1 VKPAD
6 QLAWLA
12 TRLRLERAGGYWLVC
27 VGGGACV
34 AGLLHTWIPLAVGNL
49 AGLAVAAAADR
60 FRRVTPHDVA
70 LHLDRAL
77 PELEESTSLLLEGA
91 APAGLAALQRT
102 RVAARWDV
110 ARVAGAI
117 PHGELRRCLS
127 LTLGL
132 ALLGLVFLKVVPAP
146 LAPGAGPAA
155 PETALA
161 SLDIRALTAD
171 ITPPAYTGARPRRVA
186 AEDLQVEEGARV
198 RWEAEVRG
206 PATAV
211 WLAGSAGDSLPLR
224 QERGT
229 RWRAELI
236 ATRSALWRL
245 RAAGPGTLRAQGAD
259 VRLAVRPDRAPV
271 LTVVQPAE
279 RTLLEPGAV
288 APQPVEVLATDDY
301 GVDSAGLAV
310 TVASGQGEAVRF
322 RRLWLPF
329 ASRAPRGGGL
339 LLRATLDLPGLGL
352 GPGDELYFTAVA
364 TDRRVP
370 LPNRSR
376 SGTIFISVRDTTR
389 APAADLARMALGVE
403 PEYFRSQRQIIIDTE
418 KLLADSARL
427 TRADFRARANDL
439 GIDQGLLRL
448 RYGQFLGEEFEEE
461 SSDVGEVHAHDDAE
475 NATLLGQTVK
485 DKLRAALSAMWQ
497 AELQL
502 RIGEPRAALPH
513 ERRALEMIKLVQQD
527 ARVYVQ
533 RVGFEPAPIEVHRI
547 RLTGKLTDLAGQQRA
562 SARAAQE
569 SLPAIR
575 AALALLAAPTDPAAP
590 ALEAAGQELAALAV
604 DDPAH
609 LAGVRHLRRYLDVL
623 AAGNRCD
630 DCRARVERALYAA
643 LPPATATPPRG
654 APSASPVARRF
665 RALLGST
672 TP

>member
-1 VKPAD
+1 MRPAD
-6 QLAWLA
+6 HLAWLA
-12 TRLRLERAGGYWLVC
+12 ARLRLERAGGYWLVC

-34 AGLLHTWIPLAVGNL
+34 AGLLHSWIPLAAGNL

-60 FRRVTPHDVA
+60 FRRITPHDVA
-70 LHLDRAL
+70 LHLDRAM
-77 PELEESTSLLLEGA
+77 PELEESTTLLLEGA
-91 APAGLAALQRT
+91 APAGLAQLQQR
-102 RVAARWDV
+102 RVAGRWDT

-117 PHGELRRCLS
+117 PHRELRRCLW
-127 LTLGL
+127 LALEL
-132 ALLGLVFLKVVPAP
+132 ALLGLVFLKAVPAP
-146 LAPGAGPAA
+146 PAPGAATAPAA
-155 PETALA
+155 TGLVEIALRGLA
-161 SLDIRALTAD
+161 AD
-171 ITPPAYTGARPRRVA
+171 ITPPGYTGARARRLTG
-186 AEDLQVEEGARV
+186 EDLEVEEGARV

-211 WLAGSAGDSLPLR
+211 WLAGSAGDSLPFTPAG
-224 QERGT
+224 GT
-229 RWRAELI
+229 RWRAEMT

-245 RAAGPGTLRAQGAD
+245 RAAGPDTLRAQGPD
-259 VRLAVRPDRAPV
+259 VRLAVRPDRPPT
-271 LTVVQPAE
+271 LSVVRPEE

-288 APQPVEVLATDDY
+288 TPQPVEVLATDDY

-329 ASRAPRGGGL
+329 ASRTPQGGGL
-339 LLRATLDLPGLGL
+339 LLRVTLDLPGLGL

-364 TDRRVP
+364 TDHRLPV
-370 LPNRSR
+370 PNRSR
-376 SGTIFISVRDTTR
+376 SGTVFIAVRDTAR
-389 APAADLARMALGVE
+389 APTADLARMALGVE

-513 ERRALEMIKLVQQD
+513 EHRALEMIKLVQQD

-533 RVGFEPAPIEVHRI
+533 RVGFEPAPIEVDRI

-562 SARAAQE
+562 ATRAAQE

-575 AALALLAAPTDPAAP
+575 AALALLAAPGEPGPP
-590 ALEAAGQELAALAV
+590 ALEAAGQELATLAV
-604 DDPAH
+604 DDPVH

-630 DCRARVERALYAA
+630 DCRAQVLRALYAA
-643 LPPATATPPRG
+643 LPPAPATPPRDTRSG
-654 APSASPVARRF
+654 SPVAGRF
-665 RALLGST
+665 RALLGRA